1 MNNEFMESLIEQN
14 PDAII
19 FARYKKAQ
27 YKYGIWRPEHI
38 FGFSKEEAVGA
49 SLDIIIPENLRK
61 VHWRGFQQAIQ
72 IGKTKYAGKFL
83 PTKSLHADGSVI
95 YVDLGFSIVLDF
107 ANNVIGALS
116 SVRDITTKYKED
128 RAIRKR
134 LSELENIQK

>member
-1 MNNEFMESLIEQN
+1 MESLIEQN

-19 FARYKKAQ
+19 FADIKGTIQVWNMSA
-27 YKYGIWRPEHI
+27 EHI

-61 VHWRGFQQAIQ
+61 AHWRGFKQAIQ

-83 PTKSLHADGSVI
+83 LTKSLHADGSVI